1 MDTWATSSLSPQ
13 IAGGWLD
20 DDDLFGRV
28 FPYDVR
34 PQAHEIIRTWLFATV
49 VRAHLEHDSLPWT
62 DTMISG
68 WVLDPDRKKMSKSKG
83 NAMTPIGLLEQ
94 YGSDAIRY
102 WSASARVGT
111 DTAFDEGQM
120 KVGRRLAVKLLNAS
134 KFALGFPDAGPGDVT
149 EPIDRALLSRLAD
162 VVDEATT
169 AYDGYDPARALER
182 SEAFFWTFCD
192 DYIELVKN
200 RAYSDTAEAASASRA
215 LRLAL
220 DVLLR
225 LFAPVLPFATEEVWS
240 WWHEDSVHRQSW
252 PSAADL
258 RAAGGRDVDVAVLEV
273 AGEVLGQVR
282 KAKSN
287 AKSSMRTPVDK
298 LVVRDTAER
307 IGLMRLASVDI
318 VNAGVVSEL
327 VLEEGEP
334 DVAVTLAPPE

>member
-1 MDTWATSSLSPQ
+1 
-13 IAGGWLD
+13 
-20 DDDLFGRV
+20 
-28 FPYDVR
+28 
-34 PQAHEIIRTWLFATV
+34 
-49 VRAHLEHDSLPWT
+49 
-62 DTMISG
+62 
-68 WVLDPDRKKMSKSKG
+68 
-83 NAMTPIGLLEQ
+83 
-94 YGSDAIRY
+94 
-102 WSASARVGT
+102 
-111 DTAFDEGQM
+111 
-120 KVGRRLAVKLLNAS
+120 
-134 KFALGFPDAGPGDVT
+134 
-149 EPIDRALLSRLAD
+149 
-162 VVDEATT
+162 
-169 AYDGYDPARALER
+169 
-182 SEAFFWTFCD
+182 
-192 DYIELVKN
+192 VKN